1 MSKETKHALWKEQCS
16 LADHIMNRTDISIV
30 TCPSCGYVS
39 LHHYDNEEFTC
50 PHCLKTSDASDFPDL
65 FIDRDIND
73 FTDDKPPHN

>member
-16 LADHIMNRTDISIV
+16 LADHIMDRTDISIV

-39 LHHYDNEEFTC
+39 LHHYDNEEYTC
-50 PHCLKTSDASDFPDL
+50 PHCLQTSDPSDFPDL